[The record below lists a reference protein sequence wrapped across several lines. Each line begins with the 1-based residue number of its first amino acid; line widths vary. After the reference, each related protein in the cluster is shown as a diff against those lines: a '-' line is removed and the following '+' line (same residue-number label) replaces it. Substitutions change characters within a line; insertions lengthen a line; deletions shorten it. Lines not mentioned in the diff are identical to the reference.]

1 MTDLENS
8 RNKFFLCFV
17 SKMRSKVWQYFDKI
31 HESGVAKAQCQE
43 CGKILCT
50 PNGSTSAL
58 KTHLK
63 KCRNIETGKETCE

>member
-1 MTDLENS
+1 
-8 RNKFFLCFV
+8 
-17 SKMRSKVWQYFDKI
+17 MRSKVWQYFDKI

-63 KCRNIETGKETCE
+63 KCRNIETGKENLRRKIGLCLEKEFHCNFLT